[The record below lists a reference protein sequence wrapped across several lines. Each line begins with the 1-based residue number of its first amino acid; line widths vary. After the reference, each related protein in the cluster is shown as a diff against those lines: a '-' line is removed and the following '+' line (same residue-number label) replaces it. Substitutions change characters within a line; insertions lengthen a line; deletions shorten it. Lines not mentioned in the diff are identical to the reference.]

1 MEARV
6 ITHTNSSLSCFR
18 TCRYQYWLRYVL
30 GLRRI
35 RKSDAL
41 RWGEAFDAGVSCL
54 TNPEHQQKG
63 YGIDEAVAI
72 ATSGYDVVP
81 QWTTAED
88 WAIERM
94 EVEMCLRGWAWRYAE
109 QLPFFIG
116 SQRILATSVG
126 RKEGCVSRC
135 WIKGKADAMIDWP
148 PPRHYLFELKTT
160 SESLEDDADYWTRL
174 RSDPQLS
181 IYSILLDAIGERPD
195 GILYNV
201 VRKPTIGPLLIPL
214 LDSLGR
220 KIVMDEKGDRVF
232 NQNGTPR
239 QCASKEDGWA
249 LQSLRQTPEEYG
261 KRLLEDIGAQPDK
274 YFAQREIAR
283 HDDELDRVKLEVVQ
297 EINEINACHRNGR
310 WYRSPGRMT
319 CDHCEYSAVC
329 LGKPSLLKYTQD
341 QDLPPCPEGFEYI
354 INIHPELEIED
365 AKYQTKIQ
373 I

>member
-1 MEARV
+1 V

-35 RKSDAL
+35 RKADAL
-41 RWGEAFDAGVSCL
+41 RWGGAFDAGVSAL
-54 TNPEHQQKG
+54 INP
-63 YGIDEAVAI
+63 IDHSHLKDIPKPLEEAIAVAT
-72 ATSGYDVVP
+72 AVYDVVP
-81 QWTTAED
+81 QWTTAEE

-94 EVEMCLRGWAWRYAE
+94 EVEMCLRGWAWRYSE
-109 QLPFFIG
+109 QLPFFTD

-214 LDSLGR
+214 LDEQGR
-220 KIVMDEKGDRVF
+220 KIVEAADGNRVYKRD
-232 NQNGTPR
+232 GTPR
-239 QCASKEDGWA
+239 ESASKEDGWT
-249 LQSLRQTPEEYG
+249 LKSRRQTPEEYG

-283 HDDELDRVKLEVVQ
+283 HDDELGRVKLEVIQ
-297 EINEINACHRNGR
+297 EINEVNATHRNWR

-319 CDHCEYSAVC
+319 CDHCEYSAIC
-329 LGKPSLLKYTQD
+329 LGKPMILKD
-341 QDLPPCPEGFEYI
+341 FLNEAADRANVPEGYEI
-354 INIHPELEIED
+354 VTNVHPELEI
-365 AKYQTKIQ
+365 QS
-373 I
+373 